1 MGNLGFCIIAS
12 LAMAISVYNET
23 ASILLS
29 FLTYSL
35 TGTLVLGTVLLAEV
49 LSDGDGNQFNTT
61 E

>member
-1 MGNLGFCIIAS
+1 MGNLGFCIVAS

-23 ASILLS
+23 ASILLA

-35 TGTLVLGTVLLAEV
+35 TGTLVLGTVLLTDM
-49 LSDGDGNQFNTT
+49 LSDDGGNQFKTT

>member
-1 MGNLGFCIIAS
+1 MGNLGFCIVAS

-23 ASILLS
+23 ASILLA

-35 TGTLVLGTVLLAEV
+35 TGTLVLGTVLLTDM
-49 LSDGDGNQFNTT
+49 LGDDGGNQFKTT